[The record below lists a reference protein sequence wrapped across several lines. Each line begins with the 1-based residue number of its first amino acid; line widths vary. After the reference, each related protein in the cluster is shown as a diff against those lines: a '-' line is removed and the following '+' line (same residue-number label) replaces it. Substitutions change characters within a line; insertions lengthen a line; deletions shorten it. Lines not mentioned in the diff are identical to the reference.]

1 MPVTLCKSYA
11 AVITTTSLL
20 CALGTGCIP
29 PGHPLTDKGRM
40 VREIRLYATE
50 ARARCVFLG
59 IVEATGKGPNLRVRS
74 IDAVNGIRNKTAELG
89 GDVFVIVEG
98 AGFDVVSAEAYDCT
112 LQDRKPDVRS
122 M

>member
-1 MPVTLCKSYA
+1 MPVTDRKTYA
-11 AVITTTSLL
+11 ALVTTASLL
-20 CALGTGCIP
+20 CALASGCIS

-40 VREIRLYATE
+40 VREIRLNATE
-50 ARARCVFLG
+50 VRARCGFLG
-59 IVEATGKGPNLRVRS
+59 IVEATGEGPNLRVRS

-112 LQDRKPDVRS
+112 LQEWNSDVRS
-122 M
+122 L